1 MHIQHVKSNSFEQFF
16 WAKNPTPTY
25 EPPRPLKNRQTCLK
39 ARFASYFSKCYDVQ
53 FFKNRYL
60 PNGPWNGTRCQSTG
74 IFNSSM
80 FTFLKFSKVADFIGT
95 QMMVEIDAW
104 IEAFYRFVPI
114 RPSTVGSPVRT
125 EEFNGLVYPITG
137 ILSGDNFN
145 SVFYLF
151 KIFNLLP
158 NPGTHYLLIY
168 YLKW

>member
-53 FFKNRYL
+53 FFKNRHL
-60 PNGPWNGTRCQSTG
+60 PNGPWNGAWRQPTG
-74 IFNSSM
+74 NKSFPSLLCPRPWIPY
-80 FTFLKFSKVADFIGT
+80 LWYSKVADFIGT

-145 SVFYLF
+145 SVFYL
-151 KIFNLLP
+151 L
-158 NPGTHYLLIY
+158 
-168 YLKW
+168 